1 MFSSLLGVPPHRL
14 DMQVGV
20 SVMSLQ
26 NLETPWLCDG
36 TRLMVNKNVV
46 VLTVVKPAHRQ
57 ASSTFFWSSKTYS
70 KPSIQFFFLELRS
83 PPLTYHLPYNSILNN
98 KTIYLQTPSA
108 FAMIIK
114 KAQKAKIFKWLAW
127 TYQIKVFFVTGSL
140 VRGVF

>member
-20 SVMSLQ
+20 PVMSLQ
-26 NLETPWLCDG
+26 NLEATWLCDG

-46 VLTVVKPAHRQ
+46 VLTVVKPTHRL

-83 PPLTYHLPYNSILNN
+83 PPLTYQYPLTY
-98 KTIYLQTPSA
+98 TIQYWTIKPFTFKRLQLFPWISKRHNRPKSLSDRLEP
-108 FAMIIK
+108 IK
-114 KAQKAKIFKWLAW
+114 SM
-127 TYQIKVFFVTGSL
+127 FFSRAV
-140 VRGVF
+140 